1 MDWILIA
8 EIVYIIIMLLVILRV
23 IADTASGSKT
33 LAYVLFIV
41 LVPVVGILF
50 YFSFGINYRKRKL
63 YSKKLI
69 TDIGLREKVQRQLRQ
84 YSEKIIGTDLLSAS
98 HRKLANFIQK
108 TNGSPLTANN
118 AVSLLINGEEKFP
131 ALLNALKA
139 ATSHIHIEYYI
150 YENDKTG
157 NAIADVLIQKA
168 QQGVA
173 VRFLYDDFGSHQIGK
188 KFLARLNDA
197 GVETAPFYKIKWYVF
212 ANRLNYRNHRKIVII
227 DGKKAFVGGINIS
240 DKYRND
246 HKDENALYW
255 RDTHLVVEGRATF
268 YLQYIFLCDW
278 NFCHQ
283 EKLQFENEF
292 FPEYPPGEVAKKE
305 LVQIVASGPDS
316 DLPVILYSLIEAITS
331 AQHKI
336 LITTPYFIP
345 GENLMAA
352 LIIAIK
358 SGIQV
363 QLLIPGISDS
373 KIVNAAARSYYTLLL
388 RNGVKI
394 FEYQKGFVHAKTIV
408 IDNSLALIGSANM
421 DYRSFDLN
429 FEVNA
434 MVYSE
439 EIASQLSQAFENDL
453 KNAVEIDA
461 QKWLNRPKYIRLWE
475 KFVRL
480 LAPFL

>member
-1 MDWILIA
+1 M
-8 EIVYIIIMLLVILRV
+8 
-23 IADTASGSKT
+23 
-33 LAYVLFIV
+33 
-41 LVPVVGILF
+41 
-50 YFSFGINYRKRKL
+50 
-63 YSKKLI
+63 
-69 TDIGLREKVQRQLRQ
+69 
-84 YSEKIIGTDLLSAS
+84 
-98 HRKLANFIQK
+98 
-108 TNGSPLTANN
+108 
-118 AVSLLINGEEKFP
+118 
-131 ALLNALKA
+131 
-139 ATSHIHIEYYI
+139 
-150 YENDKTG
+150 
-157 NAIADVLIQKA
+157 
-168 QQGVA
+168 
-173 VRFLYDDFGSHQIGK
+173 
-188 KFLARLNDA
+188 
-197 GVETAPFYKIKWYVF
+197 ETAPFYKIKWYVF

-283 EKLQFENEF
+283 KKIEFEEEF
-292 FPEYPPGEVAKKE
+292 FPEYPRGEVAKKD

-345 GENLMAA
+345 GENLMDV

-439 EIASQLSQAFENDL
+439 EIATQLGHVFENDL
-453 KNAVEIDA
+453 QNAVEIDA
-461 QKWLNRPKYIRLWE
+461 QKWLSRPKYKRLWE